1 MRYPHRQE
9 WKSGSHNC
17 TVKFC
22 TGTDKHSQ
30 IISEGKNSKVGK
42 FNKKKKKKIFG
53 VQLKLRARSC
63 KKTSDYTLAE
73 WYGDEIKTG
82 ILCSMKD
89 KALR

>member
-1 MRYPHRQE
+1 MRGR
-9 WKSGSHNC
+9 
-17 TVKFC
+17 TVRWE
-22 TGTDKHSQ
+22 S
-30 IISEGKNSKVGK
+30 SL
-42 FNKKKKKKIFG
+42 KKKKKRRTKLFG

-73 WYGDEIKTG
+73 WHGDEIKTG